1 MKEIVENFI
10 FEKFGVSGEKVFSN
24 FSEHELFRIKDGEKW
39 FALMMKIEREKLFL
53 SKKFGTKFDAKNSA
67 KKRSQ
72 NIKFD
77 EISSEIYAKHSRAG
91 FLEYAPKFE
100 QISIQN
106 EPNFAP
112 NLDEYEPNL
121 KERIWILNLKCDPN
135 LAPILHDFRAIF
147 PAYHMNKRHWISV
160 DLNANDVLNLDKNSR
175 EILDKNLLFE
185 LIVQS
190 YSLVKN
196 GKI

>member
-10 FEKFGVSGEKVFSN
+10 FEKFGVSGEKIFSN

-53 SKKFGTKFDAKNSA
+53 SKKFDAKNSA

-91 FLEYAPKFE
+91 FLED
-100 QISIQN
+100 
-106 EPNFAP
+106 EPNFTHVSIRNKP
-112 NLDEYEPNL
+112 NLD
-121 KERIWILNLKCDPN
+121 
-135 LAPILHDFRAIF
+135 A
-147 PAYHMNKRHWISV
+147 
-160 DLNANDVLNLDKNSR
+160 NLDIKSKMRSKFSADFARFSR
-175 EILDKNLLFE
+175 NFSSL
-185 LIVQS
+185 S
-190 YSLVKN
+190 YE
-196 GKI
+196 

>member
-1 MKEIVENFI
+1 MKEIVGNFI

-91 FLEYAPKFE
+91 FLEYEPK
-100 QISIQN
+100 I
-106 EPNFAP
+106 
-112 NLDEYEPNL
+112 
-121 KERIWILNLKCDPN
+121 
-135 LAPILHDFRAIF
+135 
-147 PAYHMNKRHWISV
+147 
-160 DLNANDVLNLDKNSR
+160 
-175 EILDKNLLFE
+175 
-185 LIVQS
+185 
-190 YSLVKN
+190 
-196 GKI
+196 

>member
-53 SKKFGTKFDAKNSA
+53 SKEFDTKFDAKNSA

-72 NIKFD
+72 NIKFN

-91 FLEYAPKFE
+91 FLEDEPNFTHV
-100 QISIQN
+100 SIQN
-106 EPNFAP
+106 KP
-112 NLDEYEPNL
+112 NLDENELNL
-121 KERIWILNLKCDPN
+121 KEQIWILNLKCDPN

-160 DLNANDVLNLDKNSR
+160 DLSVKKFKN
-175 EILDKNLLFE
+175 LDKNLLFE
-185 LIVQS
+185 LIIQS
-190 YSLVKN
+190 YVLVKN

>member
-39 FALMMKIEREKLFL
+39 FALMMKIERKKLFL
-53 SKKFGTKFDAKNSA
+53 SKEFDTKFDVKNSE

-91 FLEYAPKFE
+91 FLSFASQKNHVQNRLNNDKKLRAKFGFLNPKN
-100 QISIQN
+100 QTS
-106 EPNFAP
+106 PNF
-112 NLDEYEPNL
+112 
-121 KERIWILNLKCDPN
+121 
-135 LAPILHDFRAIF
+135 
-147 PAYHMNKRHWISV
+147 
-160 DLNANDVLNLDKNSR
+160 
-175 EILDKNLLFE
+175 
-185 LIVQS
+185 
-190 YSLVKN
+190 
-196 GKI
+196 

>member
-1 MKEIVENFI
+1 MKEIVGNFI

-39 FALMMKIEREKLFL
+39 FALMMKIERKKLFL
-53 SKKFGTKFDAKNSA
+53 SKKFDTKFDAKNSE

-91 FLEYAPKFE
+91 FLEYEPKFE
-100 QISIQN
+100 QVPIQN
-106 EPNFAP
+106 
-112 NLDEYEPNL
+112 EPNL

>member
-1 MKEIVENFI
+1 MKEIVGNFI

-91 FLEYAPKFE
+91 FLEYEPKFK
-100 QISIQN
+100 QVPIQN
-106 EPNFAP
+106 EPN
-112 NLDEYEPNL
+112 LV
-121 KERIWILNLKCDPN
+121 LNLKCDPN

-160 DLNANDVLNLDKNSR
+160 DLSANKAKN
-175 EILDKNLLFE
+175 LDKNLLFE

>member
-1 MKEIVENFI
+1 MKEIVGNFI

-77 EISSEIYAKHSRAG
+77 EISSEIYAKHSHAR
-91 FLEYAPKFE
+91 FLEY
-100 QISIQN
+100 

-121 KERIWILNLKCDPN
+121 KEQIWVLNLKCDPN

-160 DLNANDVLNLDKNSR
+160 DLSANKAKN
-175 EILDKNLLFE
+175 LDKNLLFE

>member
-53 SKKFGTKFDAKNSA
+53 SKEFDTKFVVKNSS

-91 FLEYAPKFE
+91 FLED
-100 QISIQN
+100 
-106 EPNFAP
+106 EPNFAHVLIQNKP
-112 NLDEYEPNL
+112 NLDENELNL
-121 KERIWILNLKCDPN
+121 KEQIWILNLKCDPN

-160 DLNANDVLNLDKNSR
+160 DLSVKKVKN
-175 EILDKNLLFE
+175 LDKNLLFE
-185 LIVQS
+185 LIIQS
-190 YSLVKN
+190 YVLVKN

>member
-1 MKEIVENFI
+1 MKEIVKNFI

-24 FSEHELFRIKDGEKW
+24 FSENELFRIKDGEKW

-53 SKKFGTKFDAKNSA
+53 SKEFDTKFDAKNSA

-72 NIKFD
+72 NIKFN

-91 FLEYAPKFE
+91 FLEDEPNFTHV
-100 QISIQN
+100 SIQN
-106 EPNFAP
+106 KP
-112 NLDEYEPNL
+112 NLDENELNL
-121 KERIWILNLKCDPN
+121 KEQIWILNLKCDPN

-160 DLNANDVLNLDKNSR
+160 DLSVKKFKN
-175 EILDKNLLFE
+175 LDKNLLFE
-185 LIVQS
+185 LIIQS
-190 YSLVKN
+190 YVLVKN

>member
-39 FALMMKIEREKLFL
+39 FALMMKIERKKLFL
-53 SKKFGTKFDAKNSA
+53 SKKFGTKFDAKNSE

-91 FLEYAPKFE
+91 FL
-100 QISIQN
+100 
-106 EPNFAP
+106 
-112 NLDEYEPNL
+112 EYEPNL

-147 PAYHMNKRHWISV
+147 PAYHMNKRHWISL
-160 DLNANDVLNLDKNSR
+160 DLNANDILNLDKNSR

-190 YSLVKN
+190 YLLVKN
-196 GKI
+196 G

>member
-1 MKEIVENFI
+1 MVCFDDENRVR
-10 FEKFGVSGEKVFSN
+10 KAVF
-24 FSEHELFRIKDGEKW
+24 K
-39 FALMMKIEREKLFL
+39 
-53 SKKFGTKFDAKNSA
+53 

-91 FLEYAPKFE
+91 FLED
-100 QISIQN
+100 
-106 EPNFAP
+106 EPNFAHVSIQNKP
-112 NLDEYEPNL
+112 NLDENELNL
-121 KERIWILNLKCDPN
+121 KEQIWILNLKCDPN

-160 DLNANDVLNLDKNSR
+160 DLSVKKVKN
-175 EILDKNLLFE
+175 LDKNLLFE
-185 LIVQS
+185 LIIQS
-190 YSLVKN
+190 YVLVKN

>member
-1 MKEIVENFI
+1 MKEIVGNFI

-39 FALMMKIEREKLFL
+39 FALMMKIERKKLFL
-53 SKKFGTKFDAKNSA
+53 SKKFDTKFDAKNSE

-91 FLEYAPKFE
+91 FLEYEPKFE

-106 EPNFAP
+106 EPN
-112 NLDEYEPNL
+112 LDENELNL
-121 KERIWILNLKCDPN
+121 KEQIWILNLKCDPN

-160 DLNANDVLNLDKNSR
+160 DLSVKKVKN
-175 EILDKNLLFE
+175 LDKNLLFE
-185 LIVQS
+185 LIIQS
-190 YSLVKN
+190 YVLVKN

>member
-77 EISSEIYAKHSRAG
+77 EISSEIYAKHSRSG
-91 FLEYAPKFE
+91 FL
-100 QISIQN
+100 
-106 EPNFAP
+106 
-112 NLDEYEPNL
+112 EYEPNL

-135 LAPILHDFRAIF
+135 LAPILYDFRAIF

>member
-39 FALMMKIEREKLFL
+39 FALMMKIERKKLFL
-53 SKKFGTKFDAKNSA
+53 SKKFGTKFDAKNSE

-91 FLEYAPKFE
+91 FLEYEPKFE

-121 KERIWILNLKCDPN
+121 KERILDIKSKMRSKFSS
-135 LAPILHDFRAIF
+135 DFARFSRNF
-147 PAYHMNKRHWISV
+147 PS
-160 DLNANDVLNLDKNSR
+160 L
-175 EILDKNLLFE
+175 
-185 LIVQS
+185 S
-190 YSLVKN
+190 YE
-196 GKI
+196 

>member
-1 MKEIVENFI
+1 MKEIVGNFI

-39 FALMMKIEREKLFL
+39 FALMMKIELEKLFL

-91 FLEYAPKFE
+91 FLEYEPKFK
-100 QISIQN
+100 QVPIQN
-106 EPNFAP
+106 EPN
-112 NLDEYEPNL
+112 L
-121 KERIWILNLKCDPN
+121 KEQIWVLNLKCDPN
-135 LAPILHDFRAIF
+135 LAPILHDFHAIF

-160 DLNANDVLNLDKNSR
+160 DLSANKAKN
-175 EILDKNLLFE
+175 LDKNLLFE

>member
-39 FALMMKIEREKLFL
+39 FALMMKIERKKLFL
-53 SKKFGTKFDAKNSA
+53 SKEFDTKFDAKNSA

-160 DLNANDVLNLDKNSR
+160 DLNANDILNLDKNSR

>member
-10 FEKFGVSGEKVFSN
+10 FEKFGVSSEKVFSN

-39 FALMMKIEREKLFL
+39 FALMVKIEREKLFL
-53 SKKFGTKFDAKNSA
+53 SKKFDAKNSA

-77 EISSEIYAKHSRAG
+77 EISSEIYAKHLRAG
-91 FLEYAPKFE
+91 FLED
-100 QISIQN
+100 
-106 EPNFAP
+106 EPNFAHVLIQNKP
-112 NLDEYEPNL
+112 NLDENELNL
-121 KERIWILNLKCDPN
+121 KEQIWILNLKCDPN

-160 DLNANDVLNLDKNSR
+160 DLSVKKVKN
-175 EILDKNLLFE
+175 LDKNLLFE
-185 LIVQS
+185 LIIQS
-190 YSLVKN
+190 YVLVKN

>member
-1 MKEIVENFI
+1 MKEIVGNFI
-10 FEKFGVSGEKVFSN
+10 FEKFGVSGEKAFSN

-53 SKKFGTKFDAKNSA
+53 SKKFDTKFDAKNSA

-77 EISSEIYAKHSRAG
+77 EISSEIYAKHSHAG
-91 FLEYAPKFE
+91 FL
-100 QISIQN
+100 
-106 EPNFAP
+106 
-112 NLDEYEPNL
+112 EYEPNL
-121 KERIWILNLKCDPN
+121 KEQIWILNLKCDPN

-160 DLNANDVLNLDKNSR
+160 DLSVKKFKN
-175 EILDKNLLFE
+175 LDKNLLFE
-185 LIVQS
+185 LIIQS
-190 YSLVKN
+190 YVLVKN